1 MFGKYCCIELRI
13 DIYRIIVIVMVV
25 VLFGPPCE
33 ALSSVWCYI
42 TKTRRREELEEKMI
56 LEVRSFP

>member
-42 TKTRRREELEEKMI
+42 AKTGRREELK
-56 LEVRSFP
+56 RK